1 MRILAGIARP
11 GIGPGAAF
19 VVGGA
24 GGGAGFITVAAF
36 KIEILVVAAEAVDR
50 GFDRIVLRFDHA
62 GAADAGDAATIL
74 DPRRHAALEP
84 AHRTTGR
91 IGRIVEA
98 PGPAT
103 LVAFAGQRAIG
114 RVAGG
119 DRRTLIVAARPV
131 EIGLCRGVPRR
142 RERRHK
148 GERHQTRPEQATYPH
163 AIASEYARSEL
174 AFERPQP
181 VRRMNGPI
189 MRQKQ
194 LIQSVFKR
202 SGYRFA

>member
-11 GIGPGAAF
+11 RVGPGAAF
-19 VVGGA
+19 IVGGA
-24 GGGAGFITVAAF
+24 GRLAGIVAVVALDV
-36 KIEILVVAAEAVDR
+36 EIPVVAAEAIDR
-50 GFDRIVLRFDHA
+50 GFDRAIPGLDHA
-62 GAADAGDAATIL
+62 GAAHAGDAATIL
-74 DPRRHAALEP
+74 YARRHAALEP
-84 AHRTTGR
+84 AHRATGR

-119 DRRTLIVAARPV
+119 DRRTLIVAAGPV
-131 EIGLCRGVPRR
+131 EIGLGQRLARR

-163 AIASEYARSEL
+163 AIASEYAL
-174 AFERPQP
+174 
-181 VRRMNGPI
+181 
-189 MRQKQ
+189 
-194 LIQSVFKR
+194 
-202 SGYRFA
+202 SGSHLSAINLYGG